1 MRKVG
6 IQVIIQARIGS
17 TRLPGKI
24 LKPYAGGYVVLEW
37 IIARARLSRRA
48 ERVVVATTTNPKDDA
63 TEDLCRRTGCDFVR
77 GSEEDV
83 LARFANAACAYPSA
97 VILQINADEPLIDIE
112 EMDRLADI
120 LREEGLDYA
129 NNHPG
134 GLPIGTGS
142 EAYRAV
148 AFARMVAEAKNQYE
162 HEHVTPYFYRPPE
175 LFKQRIVA
183 PSTIHSFAE
192 SARLTL
198 DTAEDFEFQ
207 RHLTES
213 MGFSEPLQQPST
225 NEILTFL
232 QSHPEIVAINKNVV
246 QKTFPKA

>member
-6 IQVIIQARIGS
+6 VQVIIQARMGS

-24 LKPYAGGYVVLEW
+24 LKPYAGGYAVLEW

-63 TEDLCRRTGCDFVR
+63 TEDACMRAGCDFVR

-83 LARFANAACAYPSA
+83 LARFADVARAYPSD
-97 VILQINADEPLIDIE
+97 VILQINADEPLVDID

-134 GLPIGTGS
+134 GLPLGTGS
-142 EAYRAV
+142 EVYRAA
-148 AFARMVAEAKNQYE
+148 AFARMVAEAKDPYE
-162 HEHVTPYFYRPPE
+162 HEHVTPYFYRHPKI
-175 LFKQRIVA
+175 FKQRIVA
-183 PSTIHSFAE
+183 PSTIHPFAE

-207 RHLTES
+207 HHLTES

-225 NEILTFL
+225 NGVLTFL
-232 QSHPEIVAINKNVV
+232 QSHPDIVAINKNMV

>member
-1 MRKVG
+1 MKNVEV
-6 IQVIIQARIGS
+6 QVVIQARMGS
-17 TRLPGKI
+17 SRLPGKI
-24 LKPYAGGYVVLEW
+24 LKPYVGGYAVLEW
-37 IIARARLSRRA
+37 IIARARLSRCA

-63 TEDLCRRTGCDFVR
+63 TEDACRRAGCDFVR
-77 GSEEDV
+77 GDEDDV
-83 LARFANAACAYPSA
+83 LARFADAIKAFPSDI
-97 VILQINADEPLIDIE
+97 ILQVNADEPLVDIA

-134 GLPIGTGS
+134 GLPLGTGS
-142 EAYRAV
+142 EAYRSS
-148 AFARMVAEAKNQYE
+148 AFARVVAEAKDSYE
-162 HEHVTPYFYRPPE
+162 HEHVTPYFYRHPE

-183 PSTIHSFAE
+183 PSTIHPFAE

-207 RHLTES
+207 RHLTEN

-232 QSHPEIVAINKNVV
+232 QSHPDIVAINKNVI